1 MLKKFF
7 VIVLIGSFLNQFSGS
22 PVELIIDSDIDGSG
36 SGDFLLEIAIPS
48 HEGSG
53 DFEGSGQSSV
63 QNSNVFNDI
72 QDQKEI
78 DHDFSNKTVVVIEQ
92 AELNSNNTKNG
103 TNGDENLMQSIEKN
117 EEGTT
122 LGPPPEVTSLNVLE
136 QILHD
141 IYYMHEEES
150 TTINPLFTVTFS
162 NALKAEAHSVTQP
175 IHVFDVKY
183 HKAPPEEQESPNKI
197 FDVTYH
203 HVTSKNEI
211 NTKNK
216 PAPKAKSKKT
226 KKRKNKKTTIDPF
239 ADQDPTTPIPEQ
251 EKIEVVNY
259 KFNLSFNN
267 DESETTIGPF

>member
-22 PVELIIDSDIDGSG
+22 PVELNIDTDIDGSG
-36 SGDFLLEIAIPS
+36 SGDFLLDITIPS
-48 HEGSG
+48 QEGSG
-53 DFEGSGQSSV
+53 DFDGSGQSSV

-72 QDQKEI
+72 KDQKEI
-78 DHDFSNKTVVVIEQ
+78 DHDFSNKTIVVIELD
-92 AELNSNNTKNG
+92 EINSNNTKNI
-103 TNGDENLMQSIEKN
+103 NDDENLMQSIEKDD
-117 EEGTT
+117 EATT
-122 LGPPPEVTSLNVLE
+122 LGPPPEVTSLNLFD
-136 QILHD
+136 QISYD
-141 IYYMHEEES
+141 EYKEES
-150 TTINPLFTVTFS
+150 TTINPLFTVTSS
-162 NALKAEAHSVTQP
+162 NISKAVTQP
-175 IHVFDVKY
+175 IQVFDVKY

-211 NTKNK
+211 KIKNK

-239 ADQDPTTPIPEQ
+239 ADQNPTTPFPEQ

-259 KFNLSFNN
+259 KFNLTLDN